1 MVTIN
6 GVKATDSQ
14 SVSQKKENAPSIN
27 QVLDNMQKNYDN
39 INYGA
44 KVGIAEQKTPTSNGQ
59 NMGGILGMLGGGND
73 MLVSLMSM
81 MMAGKNKGTKSFMK
95 AQQQNLIKM
104 LLKNSNNP
112 MLEKILSIMPQ
123 NNFSGESKNQN
134 IQQFPQIDT
143 YIKTSDYNK

>member
-44 KVGIAEQKTPTSNGQ
+44 KVGIAEQKTPTPNGQ
-59 NMGGILGMLGGGND
+59 IGGILGMLGNGND

-81 MMAGKNKGTKSFMK
+81 LMAGKNKGTKNFMK

-123 NNFSGESKNQN
+123 NNFTGESQNQT

>member
-39 INYGA
+39 INYDA
-44 KVGIAEQKTPTSNGQ
+44 KVGIAEQKTPPPNGQ
-59 NMGGILGMLGGGND
+59 MGGILGMLGGGND

-81 MMAGKNKGTKSFMK
+81 MMAGKNKGTKNFMK

-123 NNFSGESKNQN
+123 NNFTGESKNQT